1 MKRII
6 LFVLGL
12 CSWISVYSQN
22 DRDLISSVIEKNFL
36 NKIGDTL
43 IVDVF
48 NKKYKHH
55 IVLESINVMFI
66 DTTYIIDEYYNKN
79 NYSYK
84 QIKSIEELKNINQYK
99 LIYLN
104 FKNIN
109 KNISYQTQ
117 LIINNENSSPEF
129 EIYYN
134 IKSNS
139 GEIKKV
145 NYLRIFFR

>member
-6 LFVLGL
+6 LFALGL
-12 CSWISVYSQN
+12 CSWISIYSQN

-84 QIKSIEELKNINQYK
+84 QIKSIEELKNTNQYK